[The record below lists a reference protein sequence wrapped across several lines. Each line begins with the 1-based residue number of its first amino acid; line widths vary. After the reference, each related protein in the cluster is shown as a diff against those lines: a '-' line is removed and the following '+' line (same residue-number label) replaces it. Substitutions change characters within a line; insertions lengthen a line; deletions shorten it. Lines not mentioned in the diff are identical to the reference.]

1 MWNQATRDTN
11 ESPDFELLHAISHHV
26 SSENVCRQLRAK
38 EAANVLYAFAKLKMT
53 DAAVFPAITTSQMV
67 CGILG
72 MAEMRQ
78 QHCCL
83 SPNNVTKQRNLKPT
97 LFWNQFATSPNLF
110 FLAQLCPD
118 NQIYNRLGSFCNWS
132 PNVVTSHPAIHAT
145 RQCLVIQNGLSTLFA
160 DQ

>member
-1 MWNQATRDTN
+1 MEHHFVVNGVFELAALAN

-26 SSENVCRQLRAK
+26 SDEKICHQLRAK

-110 FLAQLCPD
+110 FWPSCVQTTKFTTD
-118 NQIYNRLGSFCNWS
+118 LGAF
-132 PNVVTSHPAIHAT
+132 AT
-145 RQCLVIQNGLSTLFA
+145 GLRMS
-160 DQ
+160 